1 MKVDVGRQFT
11 ELELEQ
17 AERSAKSATAGM
29 SAAARAEVVNRTH
42 RVVRERAS
50 KIQNQRSKMR
60 SLWIPLAVS
69 ASLMVVLV
77 FAVWSAVSDF
87 EATPSGLPESSQM
100 LVLLMWSVP
109 ISVMVLAVVW
119 FRRSH
124 SGTENESTR

>member
-87 EATPSGLPESSQM
+87 EADTVGPAGEQPDAGA
-100 LVLLMWSVP
+100 VDVVGADFGDGAGGGVVP
-109 ISVMVLAVVW
+109 AFAL
-119 FRRSH
+119 RN
-124 SGTENESTR
+124 GE